1 MRKNG
6 LVIGGAILIIAA
18 IILGAALLHKGNDAP
33 ARTSGT
39 ANGGSQQAYKVVPAC
54 QAFTLADARKILGQ
68 EAKASTA
75 NGSSDSQSGDLAVS
89 VCSYSGAADAVED
102 TQTVTVLARSAKSSA
117 GATSNDSLFGKD
129 KPKGKQ
135 DVPGV
140 GQSAFWDAQ
149 LSQLS
154 VLQDHNLYII
164 GNMKGTGSNSGTL
177 AISKAVYDQIKNKL

>member
-1 MRKNG
+1 MHKNG
-6 LVIGGAILIIAA
+6 LVIGGAVIVIAA
-18 IILGAALLHKGNDAP
+18 IIIGASLMHKGNDAP
-33 ARTSGT
+33 VRTSGT
-39 ANGGSQQAYKVVPAC
+39 ANGGAAQSYKVVPAC
-54 QAFTLADARKILGQ
+54 QAFTLADAKAVLGQ

-75 NGSSDSQSGDLAVS
+75 NGSSDSQSNDLAVS
-89 VCSYSGAADAVED
+89 VCSYSGAAGSVED

-117 GATSNDSLFGKD
+117 GAASNESLFGKD
-129 KPKGKQ
+129 KPAGKQ
-135 DVPGV
+135 DVPGM

-177 AISKAVYDQIKNKL
+177 DVSTAVYQQIKNKL